1 MAEKKLRRKSVTV
14 TFSGDDD
21 VVQHI
26 VDSRNVKQG
35 KHVQIFNF
43 KIVLFLLEM
52 IYNCRYFSG
61 TWIFGPN
68 HFGLI
73 PVVTVPFLTA
83 SLLG

>member
-35 KHVQIFNF
+35 KHVQIFYF
-43 KIVLFLLEM
+43 KIVLFL
-52 IYNCRYFSG
+52 
-61 TWIFGPN
+61 
-68 HFGLI
+68 
-73 PVVTVPFLTA
+73 
-83 SLLG
+83 

>member
-35 KHVQIFNF
+35 KHVQIFYF
-43 KIVLFLLEM
+43 KIVLFLLEI
-52 IYNCRYFSG
+52 IYNCRYFSE
-61 TWIFGPN
+61 TWIFGTKYL
-68 HFGLI
+68 GL
-73 PVVTVPFLTA
+73 LTENTD
-83 SLLG
+83 L